1 MHTVLEKMIEQ
12 ADGKYL
18 GSKDVQVL
26 LDYAQSVELRIE
38 TYQAIKEQE
47 AELVAMV
54 LEKVHAHPVYLD
66 RYINTENGKCLRDLT
81 GSIRYATTAMLL
93 NDEQFLRE
101 EYLIW
106 LETIIRSLKHK
117 DLTLASM
124 EALSGALAERLP
136 QAQYKLMAPFLTTLC
151 DAFRA

>member
-1 MHTVLEKMIEQ
+1 MHTVLDKMIEQ

-26 LDYAQSVELRIE
+26 LDYAQSVQLRIE
-38 TYQAIKEQE
+38 TYQAIKKQE
-47 AELVAMV
+47 TELIAMV
-54 LEKVHAHPVYLD
+54 LEKVHVHPVYLS
-66 RYINTENGKCLRDLT
+66 RYINTENGKCLRDMT
-81 GSIRYATTAMLL
+81 GSLRYCSTAMLL

-124 EALSGALAERLP
+124 EALSAALAERLP
-136 QAQYKLMAPFLTTLC
+136 QAQYKLMAPFLNTLC
-151 DAFRA
+151 NAFRE

>member
-26 LDYAQSVELRIE
+26 LDYAQSVQLRIE
-38 TYQAIKEQE
+38 TYQAIKSQE

-54 LEKVHAHPVYLD
+54 LEKVHAHPVYID
-66 RYINTENGKCLRDLT
+66 RYMHTENGKCLRDLT
-81 GSIRYATTAMLL
+81 GSLRYSTTAMLL

-124 EALSGALAERLP
+124 EALSAALAERLP
-136 QAQYKLMAPFLTTLC
+136 QAQYKLMAPFLNTLC
-151 DAFRA
+151 DAFRE